1 MNINEVVPVRT
12 GSRGKVPEGAE
23 ELAVTRIHSVL
34 RHVAKPVLSARV
46 ALMMSA
52 DPAVAFPAAA
62 HATIDVNG
70 RIVRAAGAGQ
80 TMPEAI
86 GRMTDRLRMQLDR
99 TVHARRSLAS
109 RARGSLARC
118 RLSVQVT

>member
-23 ELAVTRIHSVL
+23 ELAVTKIHSVL

-46 ALMMSA
+46 ALMISA
-52 DPAVAFPAAA
+52 DTAVAFPAAA
-62 HATIDVNG
+62 RATIDVNG

-86 GRMTDRLRMQLDR
+86 GRMMDRLRMQLDR

-109 RARGSLARC
+109 RARVPGPAPVT
-118 RLSVQVT
+118 VQMT